1 MAVRNAKK
9 IIALRRRKVREAEQR
24 HVIEGIRL
32 AEEALRSR
40 APVEQLVFC
49 RDMVSNDDRLQH
61 LMQEARKQDVLIQDT
76 DWRAFK
82 HMGESQTPEGVLG
95 VVAMMAWDQDRALE
109 QERPVLLLDRI
120 RDPGNLGLILRTAE
134 AAGLAGVFVSSGSVE
149 LYNPKV
155 VRASRGAIFRVPT
168 FRNVDLT
175 GVVGKL
181 KERGSQVLSAQMGGV
196 PFRDVGPPA
205 RYGLILGNET
215 FGVETALDAQAD
227 LRVTI
232 PMAEGVD
239 SINVAVAAGVLL
251 FGMELR
257 QQGSQGADEQMG
269 RGA

>member
-1 MAVRNAKK
+1 MAVKNAKK
-9 IIALRRRKVREAEQR
+9 IIALRRRKVREAERR

-32 AEEALRSR
+32 AEEALGSG

-49 RDMVSNDDRLQH
+49 RDMVPNDSRLQR
-61 LMQEARKQDVLIQDT
+61 LMDQARSRNIPIQDT

-82 HMGESQTPEGVLG
+82 NMGESQTPEGVMG
-95 VVAMMAWDQDRALE
+95 VLAMMDWDRDRTLDSG
-109 QERPVLLLDRI
+109 RPVLLLDRV

-168 FRNVDLT
+168 FCNADLSS
-175 GVVGKL
+175 VIGKL
-181 KERGSQVLSAQMGGV
+181 QDRGVRVLSAQMGGT
-196 PFRDVGPPA
+196 PFRDLDMTG

-215 FGVETALDAQAD
+215 FGVEPALDARAD

-251 FGMELR
+251 FGMMDR
-257 QQGSQGADEQMG
+257 
-269 RGA
+269 

>member
-1 MAVRNAKK
+1 MAVKNAKK
-9 IIALRRRKVREAEQR
+9 IIALRRRKIREAERR

-32 AEEALRSR
+32 AEEALRSA

-49 RDMVSNDDRLQH
+49 RDLVANDDRLQR
-61 LMQEARKQDVLIQDT
+61 LMAEARQKGILIQDT

-82 HMGESQTPEGVLG
+82 NMGESQTPEGVLG
-95 VVAMMAWDQDRALE
+95 VVAMMAWERDRALDS
-109 QERPVLLLDRI
+109 ERPVLLLDRV

-134 AAGLAGVFVSSGSVE
+134 ASGLAGVFVSSGSVE

-168 FRNVDLT
+168 FVNADLLS
-175 GVVGKL
+175 VIGKL
-181 KERGSQVLSAQMGGV
+181 KDRGARILSAQMGGV
-196 PFRDVGPPA
+196 AFRHVDAVA

-215 FGVETALDAQAD
+215 FGVAPDLDAHAD

-251 FGMELR
+251 FGMSAER
-257 QQGSQGADEQMG
+257 QGS
-269 RGA
+269 R